1 MYYNQQFQCIPIR
14 TESKSSRVLN
24 ILRCLC
30 RIDLTIQPL
39 DYPNVFRCRRNE
51 RVEHDGKTD
60 NTPATGGA
68 AAVARV
74 IRPDDIGDLSGR

>member
-1 MYYNQQFQCIPIR
+1 MSYNHQYQCIPIR
-14 TESKSSRVLN
+14 IGTKSSRVFNL
-24 ILRCLC
+24 LRCLC
-30 RIDLTIQPL
+30 RTELTIQPL

-60 NTPATGGA
+60 NTPAIGGA

-74 IRPDDIGDLSGR
+74 IRPDDFGDLSRR